1 MKKYEVF
8 LAEDE
13 PWSLSLLTGYIESH
27 EQLELKDSISSGREA
42 LKFLTTKKYDLLI
55 LDIDLPYIN
64 GVDLI
69 KYTRRIA
76 THIIYITAFSD
87 FAIDAFN
94 LGVVDYILKP
104 VSKERFNLAIK
115 RFILQHR
122 AMELDLAPPSI
133 EILNTALDEKYKLTK
148 KQIALCGCIYNGM
161 SRAEIEHAL
170 NITPITMKTHL
181 NHIYMKTIDQIEP
194 NSSNKQG
201 KMQRLTAF
209 LHQIASPGY
218 D

>member
-8 LAEDE
+8 LAEDK

-42 LKFLTTKKYDLLI
+42 LKFLTQKKYDLLI

-76 THIIYITAFSD
+76 THIIYITAFND

-104 VSKERFNLAIK
+104 VSRERFNLAIK

-122 AMELDLAPPSI
+122 AMELDLAPPLLKYST
-133 EILNTALDEKYKLTK
+133 LLSMKNT
-148 KQIALCGCIYNGM
+148 N
-161 SRAEIEHAL
+161 
-170 NITPITMKTHL
+170 
-181 NHIYMKTIDQIEP
+181 
-194 NSSNKQG
+194 
-201 KMQRLTAF
+201 
-209 LHQIASPGY
+209 
-218 D
+218 